1 MTLTLATLTIL
12 LAPAVVIIALH
23 LLVRRQIANLRR
35 RPSFPPDWTPDLSV
49 DRYRPMFRLL
59 ANDDLCFLRSQ
70 PGATPALVAR
80 LRRQRYQVFLGYLR
94 SLQRDFHQA
103 CEALVLVAVQSQTD
117 RQDILRALIFT
128 RMKFTIGCL
137 RVRCLLLLYRWNVG
151 QEPVANLVNL
161 FERLQLELLAF
172 AEPTATPQLS

>member
-12 LAPAVVIIALH
+12 LTPAVAIIAVYI
-23 LLVRRQIANLRR
+23 LVRRQIANLRR
-35 RPSFPPDWTPDLSV
+35 RLSFPPDWTPELSV

-59 ANDDLCFLRSQ
+59 ADDDLGFLRSQ

-94 SLQRDFHQA
+94 CLQRDFHQA

-117 RQDILRALIFT
+117 RQDILRALMVS
-128 RMKFTIGCL
+128 RVKFSIGFI
-137 RVRCLLLLYRWNVG
+137 RVRCRLVLYRWNVG
-151 QEPVANLVNL
+151 QESVANLVNL
-161 FERLQLELLAF
+161 FEGLQLELLVIS
-172 AEPTATPQLS
+172 EPTATPQLS